1 MNSRLAPKITELFDI
16 LEKSLEIGD
25 WEHADVTVA
34 RLSKYFHLFD
44 DEHSDYYQ
52 YAQDVVDEMLNGDI
66 EAILIFLR
74 NTSFGP
80 EYTINLMDP
89 ATGKMFQHT
98 FIIDEI
104 NFKTLAYS

>member
-52 YAQDVVDEMLNGDI
+52 YAQDVVDEMLNGEVEDDYYDGDDYLTDWDGD
-66 EAILIFLR
+66 ALA
-74 NTSFGP
+74 SAGFG
-80 EYTINLMDP
+80 MD
-89 ATGKMFQHT
+89 
-98 FIIDEI
+98 E
-104 NFKTLAYS
+104 NY

>member
-1 MNSRLAPKITELFDI
+1 MNSRLAPKISELFDI

-52 YAQDVVDEMLNGDI
+52 YAQDVVDEMLNGEVEDDYYDGDNYLDNWDGD
-66 EAILIFLR
+66 ALA
-74 NTSFGP
+74 SAGFG
-80 EYTINLMDP
+80 T
-89 ATGKMFQHT
+89 
-98 FIIDEI
+98 DED
-104 NFKTLAYS
+104 Y